1 MREENKEIK
10 VFICGSINIKE
21 IPPEAK
27 KIIDTI
33 IAKRYEI
40 LVGDAYGIDCTI
52 QEYCRD
58 KKYFKLTIYF
68 VGDKP
73 RKIATTEFT
82 AKQIKKDS
90 NEIEYVPIEE
100 ESSNKKPKEPSEREK
115 QWIKDK
121 AMIDDCDYG
130 LIIWNGES
138 KGSYKNLL
146 YMIDSKK
153 EFHLY
158 IDGKK
163 IQNKTKENIEKIFRE
178 NYGFNKTELC
188 NELKKESFDFS
199 KSELGE
205 FLTKHNIKGDI
216 EKYNKQYGNTIIRF
230 SPKILEKIINILKKN
245 SLSKVVEQPSLPG
258 MDN

>member
-1 MREENKEIK
+1 MREEYKEIK
-10 VFICGSINIKE
+10 VFICGSISIEE
-21 IPPEAK
+21 IPSEAK
-27 KIIDTI
+27 KKIDNI
-33 IAKRYEI
+33 IAQRYEI
-40 LVGDAYGIDCTI
+40 LVGDAYGIDYKI
-52 QEYCRD
+52 QEYC
-58 KKYFKLTIYF
+58 KKEKYFKLTIYF

-73 RKIATTEFT
+73 RNIATNEFT
-82 AKQIKKDS
+82 EKQIKKDS

-100 ESSNKKPKEPSEREK
+100 ENSNKKPSEREK

-153 EFHLY
+153 EFYLY

-163 IQNKTKENIEKIFRE
+163 IQNKTKEDIEKIFRE
-178 NYGFNKTELC
+178 NYGFNKTDLC
-188 NELKKESFDFS
+188 KELKNEGFHFS
-199 KSELGE
+199 KDESLDK

-216 EKYNKQYGNTIIRF
+216 EKYNKYGKTIRF
-230 SPKILEKIINILKKN
+230 SPKILEEIINILKKN
-245 SLSKVVEQPSLPG
+245 SLSKAEQPSLPG

>member
-10 VFICGSINIKE
+10 VFMCGSISIKE

-27 KIIDTI
+27 KRIDNI

-40 LVGDAYGIDCTI
+40 LVGDADGIDYEI
-52 QEYCRD
+52 QKYCRD
-58 KKYFKLTIYF
+58 KKYFKLTIYI
-68 VGDKP
+68 VGDEA
-73 RKIATTEFT
+73 RKIATTEFAT
-82 AKQIKKDS
+82 KQIKKDS

-100 ESSNKKPKEPSEREK
+100 ENSKKKPSERER

-130 LIIWNGES
+130 LIIWDGES

-146 YMIDSKK
+146 YMVDSKK
-153 EFHLY
+153 KFHLY

-188 NELKKESFDFS
+188 KEVEKEGFHLNSKKLNEVLKE
-199 KSELGE
+199 
-205 FLTKHNIKGDI
+205 HRIKGDI
-216 EKYNKQYGNTIIRF
+216 EKYNKRYGKTDTRF
-230 SPKILEKIINILKKN
+230 SPKILEEIINILKK
-245 SLSKVVEQPSLPG
+245 SSSSKVAEQPSLPG

>member
-10 VFICGSINIKE
+10 VFICGSISIKE
-21 IPPEAK
+21 IPPEAE
-27 KIIDTI
+27 KIIDKI
-33 IAKRYEI
+33 IAQRYEI
-40 LVGDAYGIDCTI
+40 LVGDANGIDYKI

-58 KKYFKLTIYF
+58 KKYFKLTIYI

-73 RKIATTEFT
+73 RKIATNEFT

-100 ESSNKKPKEPSEREK
+100 ENSNKKPSERDK

-188 NELKKESFDFS
+188 EELKKEGFDDFNKS
-199 KSELGE
+199 KLGK
-205 FLTKHNIKGDI
+205 FLTEHKIKGDI
-216 EKYNKQYGNTIIRF
+216 KKRNKKYGKTDIRF
-230 SPKILEKIINILKKN
+230 SPKILEEIINILKKN
-245 SLSKVVEQPSLPG
+245 SLSKVEQPSLPG
-258 MDN
+258 M

>member
-10 VFICGSINIKE
+10 VFMCGSISIKE

-27 KIIDTI
+27 KRIDNI

-40 LVGDAYGIDCTI
+40 LVGDADGIDYEI
-52 QEYCRD
+52 QKYCRD
-58 KKYFKLTIYF
+58 KKYFKLTIYI
-68 VGDKP
+68 VGDKA
-73 RKIATTEFT
+73 RKIATSEFM

-90 NEIEYVPIEE
+90 NKIEYVQN
-100 ESSNKKPKEPSEREK
+100 SNKKQSERER

-121 AMIDDCDYG
+121 AMMDDCDYG
-130 LIIWNGES
+130 LIIWDGES

-153 EFHLY
+153 KFYLY

-178 NYGFNKTELC
+178 NYGFNKTDLC
-188 NELKKESFDFS
+188 EELKKEDFHFS
-199 KSELGE
+199 KGELDK
-205 FLTKHNIKGDI
+205 FLTKHNIKGNI
-216 EKYNKQYGNTIIRF
+216 KKYNKKYGKTDTRF
-230 SPKILEKIINILKKN
+230 SPKILEEIINTLKKN

>member
-10 VFICGSINIKE
+10 VFICGSISIKK
-21 IPPEAK
+21 IPPEAE
-27 KIIDTI
+27 KIIDDI

-40 LVGDAYGIDCTI
+40 LVGDADGIDYKI

-58 KKYFKLTIYF
+58 KKYFKLTIYI
-68 VGDKP
+68 VGDKA
-73 RKIATTEFT
+73 RKIATSEFM

-90 NEIEYVPIEE
+90 NKIEYVQN
-100 ESSNKKPKEPSEREK
+100 SNKKQSERER

-121 AMIDDCDYG
+121 AMMDDCDYG
-130 LIIWNGES
+130 LIIWDGES

-153 EFHLY
+153 KFYLY

-178 NYGFNKTELC
+178 NYGFNKTDLC
-188 NELKKESFDFS
+188 EELKKEDFHFS
-199 KSELGE
+199 KGELDK
-205 FLTKHNIKGDI
+205 FVTKHNIKGDI
-216 EKYNKQYGNTIIRF
+216 KKYNKKYDKTDTRF
-230 SPKILEKIINILKKN
+230 SPKILEEIINTLKKN

>member
-10 VFICGSINIKE
+10 VFICGSISIKK
-21 IPPEAK
+21 IPPEAE
-27 KIIDTI
+27 KIIDNI

-40 LVGDAYGIDCTI
+40 LVGDADGIDCQT
-52 QEYCRD
+52 QEYCKD

-68 VGDKP
+68 VGDKA
-73 RKIATTEFT
+73 RKIATSEFM

-90 NEIEYVPIEE
+90 NKIEYVQN
-100 ESSNKKPKEPSEREK
+100 SNKKQSERER

-121 AMIDDCDYG
+121 AMMDDCDYG
-130 LIIWNGES
+130 LIIWDGES

-153 EFHLY
+153 KFYLY

-178 NYGFNKTELC
+178 NYGFNKTDLC
-188 NELKKESFDFS
+188 EELKKEDFHFS
-199 KSELGE
+199 KGELDK
-205 FLTKHNIKGDI
+205 FLTKHNIEGDI
-216 EKYNKQYGNTIIRF
+216 KKYNKYGKTIRF
-230 SPKILEKIINILKKN
+230 SPKILEEIINILKKN

>member
-10 VFICGSINIKE
+10 VFMCGSISIKK
-21 IPPEAK
+21 IPPEAE
-27 KIIDTI
+27 KIIDDI

-40 LVGDAYGIDCTI
+40 LVGDADGIDYKI
-52 QEYCRD
+52 QEYCKD

-73 RKIATTEFT
+73 RKIATTKFT
-82 AKQIKKDS
+82 AKQIEKDS
-90 NEIEYVPIEE
+90 NEIEYVPIEKE
-100 ESSNKKPKEPSEREK
+100 NSNKKPSEREK

-153 EFHLY
+153 KFHLY

-163 IQNKTKENIEKIFRE
+163 IENKTKEDIEKIFRE
-178 NYGFNKTELC
+178 NYGFNKTELIK
-188 NELKKESFDFS
+188 ELKKEGFHFS
-199 KSELGE
+199 KDKGSNVSLGK

-216 EKYNKQYGNTIIRF
+216 EKYNKKYGKTDIRF
-230 SPKILEKIINILKKN
+230 SPKILEEIINILKRTA
-245 SLSKVVEQPSLPG
+245 SYKVVEQPPLH
-258 MDN
+258 N